1 MDLLKRALKAAIA
14 AGVEIN
20 SVYESGSIETTFKKD
35 KSPLTNAD
43 LLANRIINDHLK
55 VTGIPILSEENRA
68 IPYSERKSWNSLWI
82 VDPLDGTKEFLKGN
96 GEFTVNIAL
105 VSNNKPVLGVI
116 YAPVTR
122 ELYFGR
128 SGMGSY
134 RANVEDTDRQIE
146 TIIEDAIRLPLPN
159 QNTVN
164 TIAVSRSH
172 LNKATE
178 EYIRSRSGKSEK
190 TVMVSR
196 GSSLK
201 ICMVAEGT
209 VLYYPR
215 FGPTM
220 EWDIAAG
227 HAIAEYAG
235 KRIRKIEDG
244 GEISYNKENLLNP
257 DFIVE

>member
-1 MDLLKRALKAAIA
+1 MDLLNRALEAAIA

-20 SVYESGSIETTFKKD
+20 SVYESGSIETTYKKD

-43 LLANRIINDHLK
+43 LLANKIINDHLTI
-55 VTGIPILSEENRA
+55 TGIPVLSEENRTM
-68 IPYSERKSWNSLWI
+68 PYSERKSWNSLWI

-105 VSNNKPVLGVI
+105 VKNNKPVLGVI
-116 YAPVTR
+116 YAPVTG

-134 RANVEDTDRQIE
+134 RANVEDTDQKIE
-146 TIIEDAIRLPLPN
+146 TIIENAVRLPLTNLDPN
-159 QNTVN
+159 NTV
-164 TIAVSRSH
+164 AVSRSH
-172 LNKATE
+172 LNRATE
-178 EYIRSRSGKSEK
+178 EYIRSRSGKSENI
-190 TVMVSR
+190 VLVSR

-201 ICMVAEGT
+201 ICMVAEGSAR
-209 VLYYPR
+209 YYPR

-235 KRIRKIEDG
+235 KTIRKMEDG